1 MTDRF
6 YSHGKL
12 LLTGEYVVLDGAKA
26 LAIPTKKGQSLEVTT
41 TQSQKLKWLSF
52 LEDQTKWIDLEIK
65 LPLQNPSDSLDPVEL
80 RLKQI
85 LWEVYKLKPTLF
97 ESGLSLKNKLEFDRS
112 WGLGSSSTLISNIA
126 QWAGIDAYELL
137 KKTFGGSGYDIA
149 CASASGPITFKL
161 EEAKPKI
168 EKASFDPIFKE
179 ELFFIHLNKKQ
190 NSRES
195 IKHYRAT
202 KPEDL
207 YTVINEIS
215 QITSALIKVK
225 SLPLFEELVNDH
237 ERIISTLIKTP
248 TIKEQ
253 LFPNYPSSIK
263 SLGGWGGDFILATGT
278 ESDKTYF
285 KDKGYTTILSYKEM
299 VL

>member
-1 MTDRF
+1 MTQRF

-41 TQSQKLKWLSF
+41 TQSQKLEWLSF

-195 IKHYRAT
+195 IRHYRAT

-207 YTVINEIS
+207 NPVINEIS
-215 QITSALIKVK
+215 QITSALIEVK

-253 LFPNYPSSIK
+253 LFPNYYRSIK

>member
-1 MTDRF
+1 MTQRF

-12 LLTGEYVVLDGAKA
+12 LITGEYVVLDGAKA

-41 TQSQKLKWLSF
+41 TQSQKLEWLSL

-65 LPLQNPSDSLDPVEL
+65 LPFQNPTDSLEPVEL

-85 LWEVYKLKPTLF
+85 LWEVCKLRPVLF

-112 WGLGSSSTLISNIA
+112 WGLGSSSTLINNIA

-161 EEAKPKI
+161 DQGKPQI
-168 EKASFDPIFKE
+168 EKVSFDPIFKE